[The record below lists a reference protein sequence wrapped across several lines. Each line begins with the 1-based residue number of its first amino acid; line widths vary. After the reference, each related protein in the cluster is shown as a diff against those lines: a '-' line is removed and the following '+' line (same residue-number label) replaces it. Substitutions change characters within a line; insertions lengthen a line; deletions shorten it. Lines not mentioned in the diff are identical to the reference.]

1 MTQISN
7 HDQHIE
13 LQAFHAARKSGQTTQ
28 MAELAMALASR
39 GALPLVDALTA
50 GQRLAAAGLTAQAT
64 ALYRLW
70 LRHADSPAAYVA
82 LFHLGVCLDG
92 GGDQAGA
99 EDAYRRAI
107 ALKPSFIEGHLNL
120 AALLERKGEARE
132 ALLLLNRVTSIADP
146 AIAADKHFY
155 LQALNNMGRV
165 LQLWEQFAE
174 AEAILSQ
181 SLRTDP
187 EQPEVLAHVIDLR
200 RRQCRTPVDAPI
212 DGVSGVQM
220 AAAVAAAAAPPA
232 SPETRPRPPADPALE
247 NVMVIISESDIASAL
262 DVVGELDSYK
272 TYVFDAALID
282 KVIRSGLRDIEF
294 IDWEDCLDYFELD
307 KSANEQVY
315 AMERALTEALAP
327 LLPEV
332 ALLSWQHLHFYY
344 MVKTARWYQGMWQSL
359 AHRFSQVR
367 PFIFVNDNPA
377 QFYWPSFIPSLAL
390 VETLIGR
397 GIPFSGFT
405 SGARAD
411 HPGFIPLL
419 VRDKDAPVA
428 ADILTHLPTCF
439 YDAQYFN
446 HEIEASGKSVI
457 NIPSKYW
464 DIPVD
469 RATTL
474 PLRRLDTFSDSLP
487 AELVQGIEDAVAR
500 LEQTL
505 EELLA
510 PHIRTAQYRT
520 RQAQHT
526 AALFRAQIWTYLLLG
541 RYFAGRHP
549 TKMLLSD
556 HDTDFLGP
564 LVSYARQ
571 HQIPV
576 LILPH
581 SKVSP
586 DLFYSYANATSLMH
600 PMCGE
605 TILDAHGKRV
615 RHISLAYPE
624 SIAHEVRYPAPLAR
638 VGLLLNA
645 ITTSSGVY
653 NTRYAVYVA
662 GIRKI
667 VEWARARGIE
677 LLVRCKPSFTM
688 ISLLERETGIDG
700 AALRG
705 WIDLPMSQYAS
716 QCQVCLMYDA
726 PTSGALEFLNAS
738 IPILNPVPEELSKV
752 EARVCNPR
760 VVPRASI
767 EKTLEMLDAFI
778 ADERNLFHFRAEQ
791 FQNHVRSYE
800 GAHPLRTFI

>member
-1 MTQISN
+1 MTQIPEP
-7 HDQHIE
+7 DQHLE

-28 MAELAMALASR
+28 MAELALALASR
-39 GALPLVDALTA
+39 GALPLVDALAA
-50 GQRLAAAGLTAQAT
+50 GQRLLDAGLAGQAT

-70 LRHADSPAAYVA
+70 LQHADSPAAYVA
-82 LFHLGVCLDG
+82 LFHLGTCLEAT
-92 GGDQAGA
+92 GDEAGA

-107 ALKPSFIEGHLNL
+107 ALKPGFIEGHLSL
-120 AALLERKGEARE
+120 ATLLEHKGEARE
-132 ALLLLNRVTSIADP
+132 ALMLLNRVTSIADP
-146 AIAADKHFY
+146 AIEADKHFY
-155 LQALNNMGRV
+155 LQALNSMGRV
-165 LQLWEQFAE
+165 LELWEQFAE
-174 AEAILSQ
+174 AEAVLSQ

-187 EQPEVLAHVIDLR
+187 EQPKVLAKVIDLR
-200 RRQCRTPVDAPI
+200 RRQCRAPVDAPI
-212 DGVSGVQM
+212 DGVSEAQM
-220 AAAVAAAAAPPA
+220 ATAVADAAEVPPAAPEPQPA
-232 SPETRPRPPADPALE
+232 ADPTALT

-262 DVVGELDSYK
+262 EVVGELDSYK
-272 TYVFDAALID
+272 TYVFDAALVD
-282 KVIRSGLRDIEF
+282 KVIRSGLREIEF
-294 IDWEDCLDYFELD
+294 IDWEDCLDYFDLD
-307 KSANEQVY
+307 KTANEQVY

-332 ALLSWQHLHFYY
+332 TLLSWQHLHFYY
-344 MVKTARWYQGMWQSL
+344 LVKTARWYKGMWQSL
-359 AHRFSQVR
+359 VHRFSTVR

-377 QFYWPSFIPSLAL
+377 QFYWPSFIPSLTL

-419 VRDKDAPVA
+419 VRDDDAPLA

-439 YDAQYFN
+439 YDAPYFN

-464 DIPVD
+464 DIPVGC
-469 RATTL
+469 ATTL
-474 PLRRLDTFSDSLP
+474 PLRRIDTFSDALP
-487 AELVQGIEDAVAR
+487 AELVQQIDEAVTR
-500 LEQTL
+500 LEQSL
-505 EELLA
+505 DELLA
-510 PHIRTAQYRT
+510 PYIRTGEYRG
-520 RQAQHT
+520 RQARHIG
-526 AALFRAQIWTYLLLG
+526 ALFRAQIWTYLLLG

-549 TKMLLSD
+549 SKMLLSD

-586 DLFYSYANATSLMH
+586 DLFYSYGNATSLMH

-605 TILDAHGKRV
+605 TILDAYGKRV

-624 SIAHEVRYPAPLAR
+624 SIAHEVKYPAPLLR

-662 GIRKI
+662 GIRQI
-667 VEWARARGIE
+667 VEWARAKGIE

-688 ISLLERETGIDG
+688 ISLLERETGID
-700 AALRG
+700 ASALRG

-767 EKTLEMLDAFI
+767 EKTLETLDAFI
-778 ADERNLFHFRAEQ
+778 ADQRNLFHFRAEQ
-791 FQNHVRSYE
+791 FQNHVRTYE